1 MSAFITEV
9 HIFECFKGDLENR
22 STPLLTNYD
31 TPNRLTQFNQ
41 QTLQTDQTEYIKM
54 NSHEIAILI
63 ICFKTDPNK
72 QNEKI
77 QQQK

>member
-1 MSAFITEV
+1 
-9 HIFECFKGDLENR
+9 
-22 STPLLTNYD
+22 
-31 TPNRLTQFNQ
+31 
-41 QTLQTDQTEYIKM
+41 M

-77 QQQK
+77 YNNKNRIKKKLVECLNRDDELKGSCIADIF